1 MPGRKE
7 STETF
12 MLFHLS
18 IEADDPKRVAEVL
31 AEIWGGAALPFP
43 PVGVG
48 SWMAFSAADDGT
60 MIEVYPRGTVLTETE
75 SDAVGTVGEQRRA
88 NATHFAMSTE
98 LPLERVLA
106 IAAREGWNARHCMR
120 GGKFGVIEIWIDGCQ
135 MIEVLTP
142 AMQREYLDFV
152 TVANWTQMLAAG
164 APQPL
169 AA

>member
-1 MPGRKE
+1 
-7 STETF
+7 

-18 IEADDPKRVAEVL
+18 IEADDPQRTAEVL
-31 AEIWGGAALPFP
+31 AEIWGGKALPFP

-48 SWMAFSAADDGT
+48 SWMAFHGADNGT
-60 MIEVYPRGTVLTETE
+60 MIEVYPRGTVLTQTD

-88 NATHFAMSTE
+88 NATHFAMSTD
-98 LPLERVLA
+98 LPLERIYA
-106 IAAREGWNARHCMR
+106 IAEREGWSSKYCRR
-120 GGKFGVIEIWIDGCQ
+120 GGKFGVIEVWIDGCQ

-142 AMQREYLDFV
+142 EMQREYLDCV
-152 TVANWTQMLAAG
+152 TIENWTRMLEAG